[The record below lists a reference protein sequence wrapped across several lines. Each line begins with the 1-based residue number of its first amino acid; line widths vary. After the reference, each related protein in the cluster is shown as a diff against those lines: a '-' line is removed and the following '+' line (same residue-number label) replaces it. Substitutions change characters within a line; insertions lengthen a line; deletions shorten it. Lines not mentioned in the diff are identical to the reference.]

1 VKAEMRATLPFLR
14 NASSETF
21 YKSVLIV
28 LIVFLFLYRA
38 ADTLVSDHG
47 TGDQRAYV
55 GMAMK
60 LEREGIR
67 EYNLYHIS
75 RIESGGMLEYVYSE
89 QEKGE
94 LLGAFIAEGNEFF
107 GRPLYHVPPLLS
119 YFISFSHRIF
129 SPDESYRVL
138 YPAAAR
144 QMGFKDRLKVQ
155 LYSSLVPLS
164 FGLVLIIATFC
175 LARMLFDYW
184 TAIVAMLLIA
194 VSPAV
199 ILASER
205 IWGDTLVA
213 AMVSLTILLLL
224 HYYRSNN
231 LSFFIVSVVS
241 YAFALLTKNT
251 AILVAPT
258 VVMAAIY
265 FSYRKERDIKRAILR
280 AAIMMGIFFALT
292 FLLTFPWYYIAY
304 KAFGTPMTD
313 VHKEGISK
321 IYGWY
326 AFQEGRPWYTY
337 LVSIPTMVPLL
348 LLGYYRVVSVL
359 RQRKFSK
366 ELLLVVWFL
375 SFFISIIL
383 LTQLSEMLGPDSR
396 YMLPAYPPLAILASS
411 QIMRFRDWLA
421 LRFSVPIA
429 QLAIIGSLIICVA
442 WSYSLSNL
450 NYAQFPQMYEH
461 FMNIPW

>member
-1 VKAEMRATLPFLR
+1 MRATLPFLR
-14 NASSETF
+14 NASTKTL
-21 YKSVLIV
+21 YKSILIV
-28 LIVFLFLYRA
+28 LVVFLFLYRA
-38 ADTLVSDHG
+38 CDTLISDHG
-47 TGDQRAYV
+47 SGDQRAYV

-60 LEREGIR
+60 LERGGIR

-75 RIESGGMLEYVYSE
+75 RIESGGVLEYTYSE
-89 QEKGE
+89 EEKGE
-94 LLGAFIAEGNEFF
+94 LLGAFIGEGNEFF

-129 SPDESYRVL
+129 SPNESYRVL

-144 QMGFKDRLKVQ
+144 EMGFKDRLKVQ

-164 FGLVLIIATFC
+164 FGLVLTIATFC

-213 AMVSLTILLLL
+213 AMLSLTILLLL

-231 LSFFIVSVVS
+231 LSFFILSVVS

-258 VVMAAIY
+258 FVLTAIY
-265 FSYRKERDIKRAILR
+265 FSYRKERDIKRSILR
-280 AAIMMGIFFALT
+280 AATMMGIFFALT

-321 IYGWY
+321 VYAWY

-337 LVSIPTMVPLL
+337 LVSIPAMVPLF
-348 LLGYYRVVSVL
+348 LLGYYRGISVL
-359 RQRKFSK
+359 RERTLSK
-366 ELLLVVWFL
+366 ELLLAVWFL

-383 LTQLSEMLGPDSR
+383 ITQLSEMLGPDSR
-396 YMLPAYPPLAILASS
+396 YMLPAYPPLAILAAS
-411 QIMRFRDWLA
+411 QIMRFKDWLA
-421 LRFSVPIA
+421 SKFSAPVA
-429 QLAIIGSLIICVA
+429 QFATVACLIICVV
-442 WSYSLSNL
+442 WSYSLSNP
-450 NYAQFPQMYEH
+450 NYAQFPQMYDH
-461 FMNIPW
+461 FMNMPW